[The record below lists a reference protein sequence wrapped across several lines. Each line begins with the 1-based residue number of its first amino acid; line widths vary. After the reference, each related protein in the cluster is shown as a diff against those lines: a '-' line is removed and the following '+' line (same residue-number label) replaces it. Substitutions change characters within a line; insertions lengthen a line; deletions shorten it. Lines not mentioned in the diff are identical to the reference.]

1 MKTTYL
7 LLLNLVLALTFRTAQ
22 AGDNDSAAQES
33 RRLSLDEVT
42 NVVLA
47 NNPAIKAAQEKWRA
61 MKARVPQAAAWEDL
75 RAEARSRVAR
85 YVSIPPNAFT
95 DQSFKLQQEVPISGK
110 NLSRARAATAE
121 AGAAFEDFRR
131 TQLDV
136 LSRARAAFHRLANE
150 YAQLEVNQRN
160 VDLLN
165 QFAEVNRQRY
175 EVGNASQADVLT
187 AQTDAAKLLEAQSD
201 IFRRISDAQ
210 SQLNVLMNRPAQSPL
225 AQPSQIPFQPPH
237 FSLQALQAVALSAR
251 PEMQR
256 AQNRVE
262 AERFRLELA
271 NRQRFPDPTIDVQAQ
286 RYNEAGQAV
295 SELDVGVS
303 IGLPFFNP
311 RKYSATVTEARRNF
325 ESAQHELEAARNEAL
340 GLVRDQL
347 TKIETAAHHY
357 ELYSDKILPLARQ
370 AVQSNRVA
378 YETSSAN
385 FLELITA
392 QRVLQDVESA
402 HVNHLAD
409 YQVAVAELNAIVG
422 IEDWLPQKN
431 SAERRKSK

>member
-1 MKTTYL
+1 MKTTYF
-7 LLLNLVLALTFRTAQ
+7 LLLNLILALTLRTAPT
-22 AGDNDSAAQES
+22 GDNDSAVREG
-33 RRLSLDEVT
+33 RLSLNEVT

-47 NNPAIKAAQEKWRA
+47 NNPAIKAAQEKWQA
-61 MKARVPQAAAWEDL
+61 IKARVPQAAAWEDL

-85 YVSIPPNAFT
+85 YVSIPPNSFT
-95 DQSFKLQQEVPISGK
+95 DQSFMLQQEVPISGK

-131 TQLDV
+131 TELDV

-210 SQLNVLMNRPAQSPL
+210 SQLNVLMNRPAQAPL
-225 AQPSQIPFQPPH
+225 AQPSQIPFQAPH
-237 FSLQALQAVALSAR
+237 FSLQTLQAVALSAR

-262 AERFRLELA
+262 AERFRVELA
-271 NRQRFPDPTIDVQAQ
+271 NRQRFSDPTLDVQAQ

-303 IGLPFFNP
+303 IGLPFLNP

-325 ESAQHELEAARNEAL
+325 ESAQHELEATRTETL

-347 TKIETAAHHY
+347 KKIETAAHHY

-378 YETSSAN
+378 YEASSAN

-409 YQVAVAELNAIVG
+409 YQVAVAELDAIVG
-422 IEDWLPQKN
+422 IEDWLSAKN

>member
-1 MKTTYL
+1 MKTDDL
-7 LLLNLVLALTFRTAQ
+7 LVLNYILALTCRTAQ
-22 AGDNDSAAQES
+22 AVDNDSGVREWGLA
-33 RRLSLDEVT
+33 LDEVT
-42 NVVLA
+42 NIVLA
-47 NNPAIKAAQEKWRA
+47 NNPTLKAAQEKWRA

-75 RAEARSRVAR
+75 RAQARSGVGR

-95 DQSFKLQQEVPISGK
+95 DQNFMLRQEVPISGK
-110 NLSRARAATAE
+110 NLRGARAATAE

-187 AQTDAAKLLEAQSD
+187 AQTDAAKLFEAQSD
-201 IFRRISDAQ
+201 ILRRISDAQ
-210 SQLNVLMNRPAQSPL
+210 SQLNVLMNRPAQAPL
-225 AQPSQIPFQPPH
+225 AEPSQIPFQLPH

-262 AERFRLELA
+262 VERFRVQLA
-271 NRQRFPDPTIDVQAQ
+271 NRQWFPDPTLDVQAQ
-286 RYNEAGQAV
+286 RYNQAGQAV

-303 IGLPFFNP
+303 FGLPFLNQ
-311 RKYSATVTEARRNF
+311 RKYSAAVTEARRTF
-325 ESAQHELEAARNEAL
+325 ESAQHELEATRTETL

-347 TKIETAAHHY
+347 KKIETAAHHY

-409 YQVAVAELNAIVG
+409 YQVAVAELDAIVG
-422 IEDWLPQKN
+422 IEDWPSAQN
-431 SAERRKSK
+431 SAQRRKSK

>member
-1 MKTTYL
+1 MKTVYL
-7 LLLNLVLALTFRTAQ
+7 LLLNLILALTFRTAQ
-22 AGDNDSAAQES
+22 AGDNDSAVRE

-47 NNPAIKAAQEKWRA
+47 NNPAIKAAQEKWQA

-75 RAEARSRVAR
+75 RAQARSRAAR

-95 DQSFKLQQEVPISGK
+95 DQSFMLQQEVPISGK

-131 TQLDV
+131 TELDV

-225 AQPSQIPFQPPH
+225 ARPSQIPFQPPH
-237 FSLQALQAVALSAR
+237 FSLQALQAAALSAR

-262 AERFRLELA
+262 AERFRVELA
-271 NRQRFPDPTIDVQAQ
+271 NRQWFPDPTLDVQAQ
-286 RYNEAGQAV
+286 RYNQAGQAV

-303 IGLPFFNP
+303 IGLPFLNP
-311 RKYSATVTEARRNF
+311 RKYSETVTEARRNF
-325 ESAQHELEAARNEAL
+325 ESAQHELEAMRTETL

-347 TKIETAAHHY
+347 QKIETAAHHY

-409 YQVAVAELNAIVG
+409 YQVALAELDAIVG
-422 IEDWLPQKN
+422 IEEWLPPKN

>member
-7 LLLNLVLALTFRTAQ
+7 LLLNLILALTFRTAQ
-22 AGDNDSAAQES
+22 AADNDNAVREG
-33 RRLSLDEVT
+33 RLSLDEVT

-47 NNPAIKAAQEKWRA
+47 NNPAIKAAQQKWQA

-75 RAEARSRVAR
+75 RAQARSRAAR

-95 DQSFKLQQEVPISGK
+95 DQSFMLQQELPISGK

-131 TQLDV
+131 TELDV

-165 QFAEVNRQRY
+165 QFAETNRQRY

-225 AQPSQIPFQPPH
+225 AQPSQIQFQPPH
-237 FSLQALQAVALSAR
+237 FSLQTLQAVALSAR

-262 AERFRLELA
+262 AERFRVEFA
-271 NRQRFPDPTIDVQAQ
+271 NRQWFHDPTIDVQAQ

-303 IGLPFFNP
+303 IGLPFLNP

-325 ESAQHELEAARNEAL
+325 ESAQHELEATRTETL

-347 TKIETAAHHY
+347 KKIETAAHHY
-357 ELYSDKILPLARQ
+357 QLYSDKILPLARQ

-409 YQVAVAELNAIVG
+409 YQVAVAELGAIVG
-422 IEDWLPQKN
+422 IEDWLPPKN

>member
-7 LLLNLVLALTFRTAQ
+7 LLLNLILALTFRTAQ
-22 AGDNDSAAQES
+22 AGDKDSAV
-33 RRLSLDEVT
+33 RKGRLALDEVT

-47 NNPAIKAAQEKWRA
+47 NNPAIKAAQEKWQG

-75 RAEARSRVAR
+75 RAQARSRVAR

-95 DQSFKLQQEVPISGK
+95 DQSFMLQQEVPISGK

-262 AERFRLELA
+262 AERFRVELA
-271 NRQRFPDPTIDVQAQ
+271 NRQRFPDPTLDVQAQ

-303 IGLPFFNP
+303 IGLPFLNP

-325 ESAQHELEAARNEAL
+325 ESAQHELEAMRAETL

-409 YQVAVAELNAIVG
+409 YQVAVAELDAIVG
-422 IEDWLPQKN
+422 IEDWLPSQN
-431 SAERRKSK
+431 FRERRKSK

>member
-7 LLLNLVLALTFRTAQ
+7 LLLNLILALTFRTAR
-22 AGDNDSAAQES
+22 AGDNGSAVQEG
-33 RRLSLDEVT
+33 RLSLDEVT
-42 NVVLA
+42 NVVLE

-75 RAEARSRVAR
+75 RAQARSRVAR

-95 DQSFKLQQEVPISGK
+95 DQSFILQQEVPISGK

-121 AGAAFEDFRR
+121 AGAAFEGFRR

-136 LSRARAAFHRLANE
+136 LSHARAAFHRLANE

-225 AQPSQIPFQPPH
+225 AQSSQIPFQPPH
-237 FSLQALQAVALSAR
+237 FSLQALQAVALIAR

-262 AERFRLELA
+262 AERFRVELA
-271 NRQRFPDPTIDVQAQ
+271 NRQWFPDPTLDVQAQ

-303 IGLPFFNP
+303 IGLPFLNP
-311 RKYSATVTEARRNF
+311 RKYSATVIEARRNF
-325 ESAQHELEAARNEAL
+325 DSAQHELEATRAETL

-347 TKIETAAHHY
+347 KKIETAAHHY

-409 YQVAVAELNAIVG
+409 YQVAVAELDAIVG
-422 IEDWLPQKN
+422 VEDWLPSQN
-431 SAERRKSK
+431 FRERRKSK

>member
-7 LLLNLVLALTFRTAQ
+7 LLLNLISALTFRTAQ
-22 AGDNDSAAQES
+22 AGDNDSAVPAGG
-33 RRLSLDEVT
+33 LSLDEVT

-47 NNPAIKAAQEKWRA
+47 NNPTIKAAQEKWRA

-75 RAEARSRVAR
+75 RAQARSRVAR

-95 DQSFKLQQEVPISGK
+95 DQSFMLQQEVPISGK

-121 AGAAFEDFRR
+121 AGAVFEDFRR
-131 TQLDV
+131 IQLDV
-136 LSRARAAFHRLANE
+136 ISRARAAFHRLANE

-210 SQLNVLMNRPAQSPL
+210 SQLNVLMNRPAQAPL

-237 FSLQALQAVALSAR
+237 FSLQTLQAVALSAR
-251 PEMQR
+251 PETQR

-262 AERFRLELA
+262 AERFRVELA
-271 NRQRFPDPTIDVQAQ
+271 NRQRFPDPTLDVQAQ

-303 IGLPFFNP
+303 IGLPFLNP

-325 ESAQHELEAARNEAL
+325 ESAQHELEATRTETL

-347 TKIETAAHHY
+347 KKIETAAHHY

-409 YQVAVAELNAIVG
+409 YQVAVAELDAIVG
-422 IEDWLPQKN
+422 IDDWLPSQN
-431 SAERRKSK
+431 FRERRKSK